1 MIYANE
7 YKQTKIWKHEL
18 SMKKNVITQR
28 GMKQLDSLGQESFAS
43 DDIIC
48 ILLWKVDSY
57 VPANLQLDNLQ
68 KASEKF

>member
-1 MIYANE
+1 
-7 YKQTKIWKHEL
+7 
-18 SMKKNVITQR
+18 MKKNVITQR